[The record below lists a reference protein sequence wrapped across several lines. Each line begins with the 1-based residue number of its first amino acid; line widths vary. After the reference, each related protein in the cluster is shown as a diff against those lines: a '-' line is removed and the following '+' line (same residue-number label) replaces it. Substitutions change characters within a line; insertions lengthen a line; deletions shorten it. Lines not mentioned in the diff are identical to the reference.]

1 MKKWSHG
8 NVVWCGVLWSG
19 LVCKD
24 SQGKIAFLFVKFDG
38 SSGYSYGIY
47 AYIHWRNIR
56 CLWQTHGRTESGE
69 KGNILLG
76 QKPIPQYRHNNHKNR
91 NQGHCASVKQIGPS
105 LLLSASGQAGQVL
118 VNFSFPYFLVSYFL
132 KTHLDPSSLST
143 ITGRQQWRTP
153 TTPTPGDFLF
163 KAFVQR

>member
-1 MKKWSHG
+1 MRCH
-8 NVVWCGVLWSG
+8 
-19 LVCKD
+19 
-24 SQGKIAFLFVKFDG
+24 AFG
-38 SSGYSYGIY
+38 
-47 AYIHWRNIR
+47 
-56 CLWQTHGRTESGE
+56 QTHGRAEGGE

-76 QKPIPQYRHNNHKNR
+76 RISNIDTIITKNR

-118 VNFSFPYFLVSYFL
+118 VNFSFPYFPVSYFL

-163 KAFVQR
+163 KAFAIMLNAK